1 MNQMFLT
8 QRRKT
13 FIVTNKRGEQ
23 GKKAKMSLSQVE
35 HYTIFCLFLWAEKK
49 CSFAAIVFILY
60 DFSVAKATL
69 ELQMS
74 HRPSVCLSQKPL
86 SLSELLV
93 STIKPIGH
101 RAYQPL
107 SLSTIKPINL

>member
-74 HRPSVCLSQKPL
+74 VCLSVTETPQPFR
-86 SLSELLV
+86 
-93 STIKPIGH
+93 IMPISQIS
-101 RAYQPL
+101 A
-107 SLSTIKPINL
+107 I

>member
-74 HRPSVCLSQKPL
+74 VCLSVRPSVTETPQPL
-86 SLSELLV
+86 R
-93 STIKPIGH
+93 IAPIGH
-101 RAYQPL
+101 
-107 SLSTIKPINL
+107 

>member
-74 HRPSVCLSQKPL
+74 VCLSVHQSVRHKNP
-86 SLSELLV
+86 SAS
-93 STIKPIGH
+93 KH
-101 RAYQPL
+101 RCVYLAAQAQVV
-107 SLSTIKPINL
+107 